1 MPDHKS
7 LQAWQEAHAV
17 VNLVL
22 DFAKDRWKPYLAPIY
37 SQLNRAALSIQ
48 LNISEGYGFGS
59 NRRFVHHL
67 KSAKGST
74 SETLD
79 LLELLAEREEVPVD
93 DARRAIAGCQR
104 CRKLLY
110 GLIQRYERTDV

>member
-1 MPDHKS
+1 MADHKT
-7 LQAWQEAHAV
+7 LQAWKEAHSV
-17 VNLVL
+17 VHLVL

-59 NRRFVHHL
+59 DRRFVHHL
-67 KSAKGST
+67 KIAKGST

-79 LLELLAEREEVPVD
+79 LLELLVERKEIPDEE
-93 DARRAIAGCQR
+93 ARRAIAGCHS

-110 GLIQRYERTDV
+110 GLIQRYERTNP